1 MRAALPTIHHV
12 FFTRMKK
19 DQVVF
24 VEFIPSIYLY
34 CLVWK
39 HHILSFNMVSGV
51 RSQSMEGQSL
61 HPHNILGLPWQVMG
75 IDLFEYAVQ
84 M

>member
-51 RSQSMEGQSL
+51 GSQSMEVQSL

-75 IDLFEYAVQ
+75 IDLFEYAGQV
-84 M
+84 